1 MGEGTQERFRT
12 LTGPLPVYPTSSP
25 CRCLR
30 LSRWL
35 ETVCPWAALPCR
47 RRRVGRTCPAS
58 GPSSCWQWTTRNR
71 LSTPLTVSTVR
82 FCAHSCL
89 SAVVLASVSKL
100 SAVVL
105 AMVSCLWVL
114 AFVSCLSVVVLASVS
129 WLSVGTG
136 FCLLAVCWY
145 NQETD
150 GLSVG
155 TGFNLLFVCSRF
167 GSGFLFVGIG
177 FGIVFVCGY
186 RFQSHGC
193 LWVLSFVSFLSL
205 GNGFCFVISVGTY
218 WLLFFWLSVGTSFCI
233 VIFCGYWL

>member
-129 WLSVGTG
+129 WLSAGTG
-136 FCLLAVCWY
+136 FCLLV
-145 NQETD
+145 
-150 GLSVG
+150 V
-155 TGFNLLFVCSRF
+155 
-167 GSGFLFVGIG
+167 
-177 FGIVFVCGY
+177 
-186 RFQSHGC
+186 
-193 LWVLSFVSFLSL
+193 
-205 GNGFCFVISVGTY
+205 
-218 WLLFFWLSVGTSFCI
+218 
-233 VIFCGYWL
+233 CGYWLLSLGCLLVQPRDRRVVCWYWLQSLVCLQSFWLWFLVCWYWLRYRFCLWVPVSVSWLLVGTVICLIFVSG